1 MRKIREGNVSKKQ
14 IVENKGIDLSNRF
27 KNIEKQKQYEIDR
40 IKKEKDYREE
50 RQWKREEDKLDRRQ
64 IREEYKE
71 KYKME
76 RKLSRNEDFKDYLS
90 KTLRLL
96 LALIIFIALIY
107 LLQTYLPDVYSWI
120 VDELFSKESESF
132 YSNVSKILYH

>member
-27 KNIEKQKQYEIDR
+27 ENIEKQKQYEIDR
-40 IKKEKDYREE
+40 IKKEKEYREE

-90 KTLRLL
+90 KTLRFL

-107 LLQTYLPDVYSWI
+107 LLQTCLPDVYSWI
-120 VDELFSKESESF
+120 VDELFSKESVSVYSSF
-132 YSNVSKILYH
+132 SRILYH

>member
-1 MRKIREGNVSKKQ
+1 MRKIREGNVSKKK

-27 KNIEKQKQYEIDR
+27 ENIEKQKQYEIDR
-40 IKKEKDYREE
+40 IKKEKEYREE

-90 KTLRLL
+90 KTLRFL

-107 LLQTYLPDVYSWI
+107 LLQTCLPDVYSWI

-132 YSNVSKILYH
+132 YSNFSKILYH